1 MERARKAV
9 KMANEQNLRP
19 GEHIPTIEEA
29 KKGGIASGE
38 SRRRKKLLRECLE
51 ELLAKEYTS
60 EGKTLTGSEAL
71 AVALMKKAM
80 KGDVKAFE
88 VLRDTA
94 GEKPIEK
101 VMVAEV
107 EQSIIDEVEKMVN
120 DDTVWP

>member
-1 MERARKAV
+1 MRNGRKAV

-38 SRRRKKLLRECLE
+38 SRRRKKLLRECLD
-51 ELLAKEYTS
+51 ELLAKKYTS

-120 DDTVWP
+120 DDTV